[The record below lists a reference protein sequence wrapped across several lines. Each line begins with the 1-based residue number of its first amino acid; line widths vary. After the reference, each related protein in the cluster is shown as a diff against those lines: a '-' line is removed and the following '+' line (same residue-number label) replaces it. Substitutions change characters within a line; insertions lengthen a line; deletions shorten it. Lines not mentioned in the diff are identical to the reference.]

1 MPGSLR
7 HLREREAGASG
18 GTAGGPS
25 LEVAMVPT
33 RDGSIT
39 PSRTWE
45 GMHWN
50 KGSGQNQSGAG
61 QDAEPCSTG
70 HLRAPRSSGTAWLLV
85 QISWERRPRDRDGKG
100 SAWHDLEHRGC
111 SKHCVPASQGSAQ
124 LIPTQASPESA
135 L

>member
-70 HLRAPRSSGTAWLLV
+70 HLRAPRSSGTARLLV

>member
-25 LEVAMVPT
+25 LEAAVVPT
-33 RDGSIT
+33 RDGSVT

-50 KGSGQNQSGAG
+50 KGSGQNQSDAG
-61 QDAEPCSTG
+61 KDAKLRSTG
-70 HLRAPRSSGTAWLLV
+70 HLQAPRSSGTAWLLV
-85 QISWERRPRDRDGKG
+85 QVSWERRPRDRDGKG
-100 SAWHDLEHRGC
+100 SAWHDLERQGW
-111 SKHCVPASQGSAQ
+111 SEHCVPASRGPVQ
-124 LIPTQASPESA
+124 LIPTQASPESV

>member
-100 SAWHDLEHRGC
+100 SAWHDLERRGC
-111 SKHCVPASQGSAQ
+111 SKHCVPALQGSAQ